1 MITKTSTLLIP
12 ALLVA
17 AVATSQVKSAKK
29 DIKPSFTTGT
39 QFEYKNTVAVDVFNA
54 KTKAMHQEYAFTLLL
69 DVAGKDAAGKTMI
82 RAQYTTVSDRTE
94 DLAKKE
100 LSGYN
105 SEAPD
110 EIIGL
115 SKTEALR
122 SDNIRTRQFKEAT
135 LHQPFTIYFIES
147 NGGFEVTGIDTLVE
161 NALKNVK
168 GTDAEYMAGFAEGV
182 RSVVNNKE
190 LKNKLETAFGYVP
203 GKPVGAGEGWTKNE
217 VQEMGTLK
225 IGYVMKS
232 AQQDSIGILVLSAP
246 VVNKEYGVSIVKKGN
261 LVVDAKTGLLIRSA
275 TRQDATPIA
284 GNNSQVSMVTTE
296 KNELRIKQ

>member
-12 ALLVA
+12 ALFAA
-17 AVATSQVKSAKK
+17 AVATAQVKPVKK
-29 DIKPSFTTGT
+29 DIKPTFTPGAK
-39 QFEYKNTVAVDVFNA
+39 FEYKNTVAVDVFSA
-54 KTKAMHQEYAFTLLL
+54 KTKTMHQEYVFTLLL

-82 RAQYTTVSDRTE
+82 RAQYTQVSDKTE

-110 EIIGL
+110 EFIGQ

-135 LHQPFTIYFIES
+135 LSKPFTIYFNES

-161 NALKNVK
+161 DALKHVK
-168 GTDAEYMAGFAEGV
+168 GADAEFMAGYAEGV
-182 RSVVNNKE
+182 RSVCNNKE
-190 LKNKLETAFGYVP
+190 LKDKLEAAFRYVP
-203 GKPVGAGEGWTKNE
+203 GKPVGIGEGWSKTE
-217 VQEMGTLK
+217 VQEIGTLK
-225 IGYVMKS
+225 VGYVMKS
-232 AQQDSIGILVLSAP
+232 VQQDSIGILVLSAP
-246 VVNKEYGVSIVKKGN
+246 VVNKEYGLSVVKKGN

-275 TRQDATPIA
+275 TRQDATPVA
-284 GNNSQVSMVTTE
+284 GNNSGVSMVTTE
-296 KNELRIKQ
+296 KNELRVKQ